1 MDNETKNI
9 LTSKT
14 FWVNLLSI
22 GVIIVNRKGKVI
34 DPILIEPVVVV
45 ILPFINILLRTITTK
60 PVVVLPK

>member
-14 FWVNLLSI
+14 FWVNLFTI
-22 GVIIVNRKGKVI
+22 GVIIANRKGKVI

-45 ILPFINILLRTITTK
+45 LLPFINILLRMITTK
-60 PVVVLPK
+60 AVTVLPK

>member
-14 FWVNLLSI
+14 FWVNLLTI
-22 GVIIVNRKGKVI
+22 GVIIVNRKGKII

-60 PVVVLPK
+60 TVVVLPK

>member
-14 FWVNLLSI
+14 FWVNLLTI
-22 GVIIVNRKGKVI
+22 GVIIVNRKGKII

>member
-14 FWVNLLSI
+14 FWVNLFTI

-45 ILPFINILLRTITTK
+45 LLPFINILLRTITTK
-60 PVVVLPK
+60 AVTVLPK

>member
-14 FWVNLLSI
+14 FWVNLLTI
-22 GVIIVNRKGKVI
+22 GVIIVNRKDKII
-34 DPILIEPVVVV
+34 DPILIEPAVVV

>member
-14 FWVNLLSI
+14 FWVNLFTI

>member
-14 FWVNLLSI
+14 FWVNLFTI
-22 GVIIVNRKGKVI
+22 GVIIVNRQGKVI

-45 ILPFINILLRTITTK
+45 LLPFINILLRTITTK
-60 PVVVLPK
+60 AVTVLPK

>member
-14 FWVNLLSI
+14 FWVNLLTI